1 MLRRWAMTLL
11 AITTVLALLPFT
23 GMAYAAKDYTA
34 ERYDAAI
41 VMQAGGALEVTETVV
56 FRFMG
61 GPFTYVLREIP
72 ENKTDGIEFVAASMD
87 GVPFA
92 LGTQA
97 GQVEV
102 RDSGGE
108 VDVKW
113 HFAQTSDATHT
124 FVLTY
129 RALGVVFQGSGAD
142 VLEWDAL
149 PEDRSYAIGSSTVT
163 LAYPGG
169 LQPVS
174 APQVLGGR
182 AQVATGDGR
191 ATFTAQNLS
200 DNDTLTIGAQFPL
213 GSIVT
218 AQPQWQQRRAYIAAG
233 TSRAAPIG
241 LLAGGGVL
249 LIGLVGLALLWNSQR
264 RSDNV
269 TTWGGGTQVTGTPPG
284 DLPPALA
291 TALTTGGAQG
301 SILQALAALFDLA
314 RRGVVRIV
322 ELEGRK
328 WWGGRQYAIELL
340 QQPSGLQP
348 QELGL
353 LGILFQ
359 TKKGPRT
366 SVKLDEF
373 ASQYMRRSKE
383 FTQPLEREMENR
395 GLVDPARKQL
405 RTRTTVAG
413 FLAMGLGA
421 VLAAAGLIIGTIPGV
436 SGAFTNFYIAAIM
449 IGGGAAL
456 FLVGISAVV
465 VGSVLSPLTDRGDAQ
480 ADQWRGFQKY
490 LTDVTRGREMAPR
503 LDAFDAY
510 LPLAAGF
517 GLLQQ
522 WGKAFSKQA
531 NAQVP
536 AWFQG
541 AAGSL
546 RSTTDSFGAFA
557 AMTAAMHSSA
567 TSAGG
572 GAGGGAAGGGG
583 SSAG

>member
-1 MLRRWAMTLL
+1 MLRRWALTLVTI
-11 AITTVLALLPFT
+11 ATVLALLPIT

-34 ERYDAAI
+34 ERYDVSI
-41 VMQAGGALEVTETVV
+41 VMQPGGALEVTETVV

-72 ENKTDGIEFVAASMD
+72 EDKT
-87 GVPFA
+87 
-92 LGTQA
+92 
-97 GQVEV
+97 
-102 RDSGGE
+102 GGE

-113 HFAQTSDATHT
+113 HFAQTSDTTHT

-174 APQVLGGR
+174 TPQVLGGR
-182 AQVATGDGR
+182 AQVGTGDGR
-191 ATFTAQNLS
+191 ATFTAQNLT
-200 DNDTLTIGAQFPL
+200 DDDTLTIGAQFPL

-218 AQPQWQQRRAYIAAG
+218 AQPQWQQRRAFVAAG
-233 TSRAAPIG
+233 TSRAVPTG
-241 LLAGGGVL
+241 LLAFGGVL
-249 LIGLVGLALLWNSQR
+249 LAGLVGLALLWNSQR
-264 RSDNV
+264 RSD
-269 TTWGGGTQVTGTPPG
+269 TTGWGSSMALTSTPPG
-284 DLPPALA
+284 NLPPALA
-291 TALTTGGAQG
+291 TALTVNGATP
-301 SILQALAALFDLA
+301 SILQAVAALFDLA

-322 ELEGRK
+322 ELEARK

-340 QQPSGLQP
+340 QQPSGLEP
-348 QELGL
+348 QEQGL

-373 ASQYMRRSKE
+373 ASQYTRRSKE
-383 FTQPLEREMENR
+383 FTQPLERELERR

-405 RTRTTVAG
+405 RTRTSVAG
-413 FLAMGLGA
+413 FLALGLGI
-421 VLAAAGLIIGTIPGV
+421 VLAAAGLAIGVAPGV
-436 SGAFTNFYIAAIM
+436 SGTFTNFYIAAIM
-449 IGGGAAL
+449 IGGGGAL
-456 FLVGISAVV
+456 FLVGISALV
-465 VGSVLSPLTDRGDAQ
+465 VGAVLSPLTDRGDAQ

-490 LTDVTRGREMAPR
+490 LNDVTRGREMAPR

-522 WGKAFSKQA
+522 WGKAFSKQE

-546 RSTTDSFGAFA
+546 RSATDSFGSFA

-567 TSAGG
+567 SSAGG
-572 GAGGGAAGGGG
+572 GAAGGAAGGGG